1 MKLIAI
7 IQIICLGDFFEKCA
21 DTVISAT
28 PLHCPVEWIFKLND
42 KNLISINRLSEKN
55 EIIFNNIINYLNNHE
70 YENYLFSYISK
81 YRYDLDLVNTQIEY
95 NKNALEHLEK
105 IDYDLGELAVH
116 AKKRG
121 GLVVLHWTGMVETR
135 SILKESAPKTFKYF
149 NEKFEDIISRNL
161 PKL

>member
-1 MKLIAI
+1 MIYLSTEVTI
-7 IQIICLGDFFEKCA
+7 GDG
-21 DTVISAT
+21 
-28 PLHCPVEWIFKLND
+28 
-42 KNLISINRLSEKN
+42 
-55 EIIFNNIINYLNNHE
+55 YLNSETYFGYPECDKKFGGDSIVKELRNSPSG
-70 YENYLFSYISK
+70 LPIRMTTTF
-81 YRYDLDLVNTQIEY
+81 DLDEPW
-95 NKNALEHLEK
+95 KDDRFEEHLEK

>member
-1 MKLIAI
+1 M
-7 IQIICLGDFFEKCA
+7 
-21 DTVISAT
+21 
-28 PLHCPVEWIFKLND
+28 D
-42 KNLISINRLSEKN
+42 KNL
-55 EIIFNNIINYLNNHE
+55 
-70 YENYLFSYISK
+70 
-81 YRYDLDLVNTQIEY
+81 
-95 NKNALEHLEK
+95 K

-121 GLVVLHWTGMVETR
+121 GLVVLHWTGMVELR